1 MTPCFV
7 EHFSKLPDPRIERN
21 KLHELMDIIV
31 LTVCA
36 VISGAEGWE
45 DIADFG
51 LNQLDWLRRFVPL
64 KNGVPSHD
72 CIAYVISRLS
82 PKGFQECFISWTQS
96 VYTQTEGELISVD
109 GKTARGVAR
118 SKKQQKSVAHGEC
131 MERFKPIGIRPGSNG
146 REIE

>member
-7 EHFSKLPDPRIERN
+7 DYFSKLPDPRIDRN

-51 LNQLDWLRRFVPL
+51 LNQ
-64 KNGVPSHD
+64 
-72 CIAYVISRLS
+72 YRLAQA
-82 PKGFQECFISWTQS
+82 FCS
-96 VYTQTEGELISVD
+96 VK
-109 GKTARGVAR
+109 KTAYLPMTV
-118 SKKQQKSVAHGEC
+118 
-131 MERFKPIGIRPGSNG
+131 
-146 REIE
+146 

>member
-1 MTPCFV
+1 MPPYFV
-7 EHFSKLPDPRIERN
+7 EHFSKLPDPRINRN

-51 LNQLDWLRRFVPL
+51 HNQLDWLRRFVPL
-64 KNGVPSHD
+64 KNGIPSHD

-82 PKGFQECFISWTQS
+82 PKAFQECFISWTQS
-96 VYTQTEGELISVD
+96 VTTQTEGELISVD
-109 GKTARGVAR
+109 GKTARG
-118 SKKQQKSVAHGEC
+118 
-131 MERFKPIGIRPGSNG
+131 
-146 REIE
+146 

>member
-7 EHFSKLPDPRIERN
+7 EHFSKLPDPRINRN

-51 LNQLDWLRRFVPL
+51 HNQLDWLRRFVPL
-64 KNGVPSHD
+64 KNGIPSHD

-82 PKGFQECFISWTQS
+82 PKAFQECFISWTQS
-96 VYTQTEGELISVD
+96 VTTQTEGELISVD
-109 GKTARGVAR
+109 GKTARGSR
-118 SKKQQKSVAHGEC
+118 DRKKQQKPVAHGEC
-131 MERFKPIGIRPGSNG
+131 MERFKPSGFMPGSDK
-146 REIE
+146 

>member
-21 KLHELMDIIV
+21 KLHNLIDIIV
-31 LTVCA
+31 LTICA

-51 LNQLDWLRRFVPL
+51 HNQLDWLRRFIPL

-82 PKGFQECFISWTQS
+82 PTGFQDCFISWTKS
-96 VYTQTEGELISVD
+96 VHTQTEG
-109 GKTARGVAR
+109 
-118 SKKQQKSVAHGEC
+118 
-131 MERFKPIGIRPGSNG
+131 
-146 REIE
+146 